1 MDDRTSTPTTTT
13 EVTRGQQNADLKVSP
28 SSKPLHRF
36 LQKEPQSLGVVIGI
50 CGCAEL
56 IMGCIFFGETVTNS
70 GDVYVPFWQGAL
82 FLTCGILSVYTGA
95 CPSKK
100 MVTICLSMYV
110 MSILGVIVSCGYRIH
125 CFLFFSYIS
134 RQPLVDP
141 QWGYSEVMQLLAT
154 ECILF
159 TFSACVAVLL
169 IFLSAVA
176 RLALKS
182 TNTQVIF
189 QRISTPQSDT
199 TSQQ

>member
-100 MVTICLSMYV
+100 MVTICLSIGPTVGLQRSDATFGHGMHFV
-110 MSILGVIVSCGYRIH
+110 HVLCVRGGASHLLVSGGPPGSQIH
-125 CFLFFSYIS
+125 KHSGHFPADIN
-134 RQPLVDP
+134 
-141 QWGYSEVMQLLAT
+141 AT
-154 ECILF
+154 E
-159 TFSACVAVLL
+159 
-169 IFLSAVA
+169 
-176 RLALKS
+176 
-182 TNTQVIF
+182 
-189 QRISTPQSDT
+189 
-199 TSQQ
+199 